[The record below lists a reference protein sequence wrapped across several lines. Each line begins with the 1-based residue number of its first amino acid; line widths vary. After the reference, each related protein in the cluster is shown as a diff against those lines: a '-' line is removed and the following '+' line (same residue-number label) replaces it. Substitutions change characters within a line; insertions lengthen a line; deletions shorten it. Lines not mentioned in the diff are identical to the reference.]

1 MKKYLLVAA
10 LLAAAGMAPGIAA
23 DTPTVAADSYPPIV
37 TDKKLYAKNDIR
49 GQTAPQLEVQK
60 WLSGAAPDTDNKVV
74 LIDFWST
81 WCPPCRELI
90 PELNGYQKKFAKDLV
105 VIGISDEE
113 ADTIKEFMKSHK
125 MDYNVAI
132 DGDNKMYSKI
142 GISGI
147 PHVIIISP
155 DHIVRWQG
163 FPQTEEDP
171 LTEEKIA
178 QIIKTSLG
186 H

>member
-1 MKKYLLVAA
+1 MPLTKKLVLFATVLVA
-10 LLAAAGMAPGIAA
+10 LCAPARA
-23 DTPTVAADSYPPIV
+23 VDNYPAIV

-49 GQTAPQLEVQK
+49 GNAAPTFEVK
-60 WLSGAAPDTDNKVV
+60 EWLSGAAPDTKGKVV
-74 LIDFWST
+74 LIDFWAT

-90 PELNGYQKKFAKDLV
+90 PELNGYQKKFGKDLV
-105 VIGISDEE
+105 VIGVSDED
-113 ADTIKEFMKSHK
+113 ADTIKAFMKTHK
-125 MDYNVAI
+125 MEYNVAI
-132 DGDNKMYSKI
+132 DPDNKMYNNI

-147 PHVIIISP
+147 PHVLVITP
-155 DHIVRWQG
+155 DNIVRWQG
-163 FPQTEEDP
+163 FPQTDEDE